1 MAVWIDSPFWEGT
14 RKGFPSVSREKIIF
28 ETLLCFKRAG
38 ADGILTYAAIDVAK
52 RLREG

>member
-1 MAVWIDSPFWEGT
+1 MPGGAADQGWFDW
-14 RKGFPSVSREKIIF
+14 EKIIL

-52 RLREG
+52 RLRAG